1 MGVDEDACSD
11 DGSCSIGSSSPRSAS
26 ENDEDYVPEKAKV
39 KGIRKKKKRKR
50 KRIKSP
56 DMTELSLPKP
66 AVRLSQDLDLSG
78 TAVVGAFQVHHTIS
92 KLGNVKLPKD
102 APAEANARTVKGFRV
117 TRGTPD
123 DPRVAQYRIFYA
135 KQLPGMPFY
144 DDEYHVTLT
153 LDGADREVVSAAA
166 TFSFVDL
173 TTNDGERLL
182 ILDVLALAVNPGKTE
197 RRGVGSLVVQSLK
210 AICRQEAAAL
220 SARPLL
226 LTQAD
231 LACVGFWAKGQARAL
246 GVKARPPHPTL
257 RFFLSHIDA
266 PALAIDSLDSPL
278 RRGFAR
284 ALDANALVR
293 SLRRASGATIFTG
306 AVPMAHLMEGTAVK
320 PARVTGSYA
329 ASTAAASA
337 KRLAEEAARALRM
350 ANRP

>member
-11 DGSCSIGSSSPRSAS
+11 DGSCSLGSSSPRSAS
-26 ENDEDYVPEKAKV
+26 DNDEDYVPDKKKV
-39 KGIRKKKKRKR
+39 KGICKKKKRKR
-50 KRIKSP
+50 KRKVKSP

-66 AVRLSQDLDLSG
+66 AVRLSQDLDLSV
-78 TAVVGAFQVHHTIS
+78 TAVVGAFQVVHSIS
-92 KLGNVKLPKD
+92 KLGNIKLPKE
-102 APAEANARTVKGFRV
+102 APTEASARTVKGFRV

-210 AICRQEAAAL
+210 AICRQEANAL

-231 LACVGFWAKGQARAL
+231 LACVGFWAKGQARS
-246 GVKARPPHPTL
+246 VKPRASNL
-257 RFFLSHIDA
+257 ENLEAA
-266 PALAIDSLDSPL
+266 PASLLLSP
-278 RRGFAR
+278 
-284 ALDANALVR
+284 
-293 SLRRASGATIFTG
+293 TG
-306 AVPMAHLMEGTAVK
+306 
-320 PARVTGSYA
+320 
-329 ASTAAASA
+329 
-337 KRLAEEAARALRM
+337 
-350 ANRP
+350 